1 MPKKSTPN
9 TPDFQSITYEQAFEE
24 LEKILRQLENEHASL
39 EETLAL
45 FERGKNLVQ
54 RCTILLDEADL
65 RLQILS
71 EDTAEPQLPDAF

>member
-1 MPKKSTPN
+1 MPKKTTQNIQDIQS
-9 TPDFQSITYEQAFEE
+9 DVQSITYEQAFEE

-54 RCTILLDEADL
+54 RCTLLLDEAD
-65 RLQILS
+65 
-71 EDTAEPQLPDAF
+71 P